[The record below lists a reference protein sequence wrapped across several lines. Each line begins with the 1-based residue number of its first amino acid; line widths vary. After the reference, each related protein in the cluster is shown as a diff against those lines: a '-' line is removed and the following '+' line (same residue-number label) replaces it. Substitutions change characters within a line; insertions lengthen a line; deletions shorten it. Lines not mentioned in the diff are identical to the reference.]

1 MKEDKSNMKGQGRK
15 KLNVTGERRKEIESN
30 MKEIGKNMK
39 ETEFSRSMLSQNMKE
54 TEFNN

>member
-39 ETEFSRSMLSQNMKE
+39 ETEF
-54 TEFNN
+54 NN